1 MEEKKKYGKFPDVV
15 ILLIGIALIM
25 TILTYIIPAGSY
37 ERAENDEGRVVV
49 VNGTFEYMD
58 EQTPVGVMG
67 FLSAFHNGF
76 LNGADIIMLVLA
88 CGGSF
93 AVLNETRA
101 IEAFLG
107 RLCRWLGN
115 KKSLVVPI
123 IMFAFAFGAGAISI
137 YEECLPFVPIMVVFA
152 LALGFDSLTGA
163 AMVILGLSTGYAAAF
178 MSPVVVGTA
187 QHIAGLELLSGM
199 WFRCIMFG
207 VFAIISC
214 GYMFMY
220 ARKIAKNPQLSATY
234 EIDMARPEHAEM
246 ATDELVEMTLPRALT
261 LIVLL
266 LTFVVLGYG
275 VMQLGWWYAEITG
288 CFMGLGFLSAIIN
301 RMHYNQFADV
311 FLRGLADIAGAAMVI
326 CFAQTVL
333 VIMTEGNILDTVL
346 YSASSVLENFPP
358 LLCAIGMYLF
368 QIFVSFVAPSGTGMA
383 VLTMPVL
390 APLGELTGVTPQTSV
405 ICFQIADG
413 ITDALTPCCGFLMMA
428 LGVAGIPYEKWVKFA
443 WKFLLMQYLLGVVF
457 VIIAHSIALQ

>member
-1 MEEKKKYGKFPDVV
+1 MEEKKKFQKFPNVI
-15 ILLIGIALIM
+15 ILLIGIVLIM
-25 TILTYIIPAGSY
+25 TVLTYIIPAGSY
-37 ERAENDEGRVVV
+37 ERAENDAGRTVV
-49 VNGTFEYMD
+49 VNGTFQYLE
-58 EQTPVGVMG
+58 EQTPVGLMG

-107 RLCRWLGN
+107 RLCKMLGG

-137 YEECLPFVPIMVVFA
+137 YEECLPFVPILVAFS

-163 AMVILGLSTGYAAAF
+163 AIVILGLSTGFAGAF

-199 WFRCIMFG
+199 WFRCIVFG
-207 VFAIISC
+207 VFAILSC
-214 GYMFMY
+214 GYMFLY
-220 ARKIAKNPQLSATY
+220 ARRVAKNPELSAVY
-234 EIDMARPEHAEM
+234 EIDRQRPEHM
-246 ATDELVEMTLPRALT
+246 ASTDELVEMTLPRALT

-266 LTFVVLGYG
+266 LTFIILGYG

-288 CFMGLGFLSAIIN
+288 CFIGLGFATAIIN
-301 RMHYNQFADV
+301 RMHYNQFADI
-311 FLRGLADIAGAAMVI
+311 FLQGLADIAGAAMVI
-326 CFAQTVL
+326 CFAQAVL
-333 VIMTEGNILDTVL
+333 VVMTEGNILDTVL
-346 YSASSVLENFPP
+346 YNAASWLENFPP
-358 LLCAIGMYLF
+358 MLCALGMYLF
-368 QIFVSFVAPSGTGMA
+368 QCFISIVVPSGTGMA

-390 APLGELTGVTPQTSV
+390 APLGELTGVTAQTSV
-405 ICFQIADG
+405 LCFQLADG
-413 ITDALTPCCGFLMMA
+413 ISNALTPCAGFLMMA
-428 LGVAGIPYEKWVKFA
+428 LGVAGIPFEKWIKFA
-443 WKFLLMQYLLGVVF
+443 WKFLLMQYIVGALFVV
-457 VIIAHSIALQ
+457 VAQMINLQ